1 MVTGVQSN
9 LSAAAGYTGGT
20 ISIVT
25 GSTSGTV
32 APEEVPLRGVS
43 SAPELGRAVRR
54 AAAKSQTI
62 TNNLDHKAFRGCR
75 RHQPRRF
82 SSRQPD

>member
-1 MVTGVQSN
+1 MATGAQSN

-20 ISIVT
+20 ISIGT
-25 GSTSGTV
+25 GSTSGTSSSGGGTSSG
-32 APEEVPLRGVS
+32 GVS
-43 SAPELGRAVRR
+43 GAGIGPSVRQ

-82 SSRQPD
+82 SSRQPL